1 MEASIDGDIRLFLVY
16 TYHLEG
22 HVESFRE
29 MMKNFILGENGA
41 ISNRKV
47 SFFLLFLNVVTS
59 AAVSIYLPCLQQMAI
74 DLKTTNTVVQ
84 MTIVAHL
91 IGEFSGRMLCG
102 TFIERY
108 GNRTVII
115 HSLIISVSGHL
126 GCMISN
132 SAPIFMAMRFFQAIG
147 SSVVYVVSQSVI
159 NETFNEKEKSRV
171 IGILELYQ
179 PIAWILSPFVGSIL
193 AEISNWR
200 MSFLALLI
208 AQLIGIVF
216 FWIYPATKPKGA
228 KEMCAVSKIFQD
240 YAHVLKNSSFIIYA
254 LIPGLFAGG
263 YMIFA
268 TSAPFICSKFFGDNS
283 TDIALFAAIPLF
295 FYVIATFIYRNVV
308 DKFGI
313 AMSRR
318 TGACIYGI
326 FGVYLIYLIV
336 RHSPWTPSIVLALMC
351 LQCAGSAFLVP
362 VSVLKALQSTAH
374 SPCIGAS
381 TVVIFRN
388 IIMSIC
394 ITVGAKFTGT
404 ITTIMSCVFMTVAT
418 ILVLITTRKIIR
430 TRVAKRQR
438 TIKQTK

>member
-1 MEASIDGDIRLFLVY
+1 MME
-16 TYHLEG
+16 
-22 HVESFRE
+22 
-29 MMKNFILGENGA
+29 NFIFRENGA

-47 SFFLLFLNVVTS
+47 SFFLLFLNVITS

-74 DLKTTNTVVQ
+74 DFKTTNTIIQ

-108 GNRTVII
+108 GNRKVILP
-115 HSLIISVSGHL
+115 SLTISVLGHL

-132 SAPIFMAMRFFQAIG
+132 SAQIFMIMRFLQAIG
-147 SSVVYVVSQSVI
+147 SSVIYVVSQNVI
-159 NETFNEKEKSRV
+159 SETFNEREKSRV
-171 IGILELYQ
+171 MGILELYQ

-200 MSFLALLI
+200 MSFLVLLI
-208 AQLIGIVF
+208 AQFMGIIF
-216 FWIYPATKPKGA
+216 FWIYPAAKPKSA
-228 KEMCAVSKIFQD
+228 KKACTLSKVFHD
-240 YAHVLKNSSFIIYA
+240 YGHVLKNSSFMIYA

-268 TSAPFICSKFFGDNS
+268 TTAPFICSKFFGNNS
-283 TDIALFAAIPLF
+283 ADIALFAAIPLF
-295 FYVIATFIYRNVV
+295 FYVIATFVYRRVV

-313 AMSRR
+313 SMSRK
-318 TGACIYGI
+318 TGICIYGI
-326 FGVYLIYLIV
+326 FGVYLIYSIA
-336 RHSPWTPSIVLALMC
+336 RHSSWTPSMVLILMC

-362 VSVLKALQSTAH
+362 VSVLKALQFTSH
-374 SPCIGAS
+374 YSSCVGAS

-394 ITVGAKFTGT
+394 IAVGAKFTGT

-430 TRVAKRQR
+430 TRIIRKQLI
-438 TIKQTK
+438 TKQTKDGTYRR

>member
-1 MEASIDGDIRLFLVY
+1 MME
-16 TYHLEG
+16 
-22 HVESFRE
+22 
-29 MMKNFILGENGA
+29 NFIFKENGA

-47 SFFLLFLNVVTS
+47 SFFLLFLNVITS

-74 DLKTTNTVVQ
+74 DFKTTNTVMQ

-108 GNRTVII
+108 GNRTVILP
-115 HSLIISVSGHL
+115 SLVVSVFGHL

-132 SAPIFMAMRFFQAIG
+132 SALIFMTMRFFQAIG

-159 NETFNEKEKSRV
+159 NETFNEREKSRV

-200 MSFLALLI
+200 MSFLVLLV
-208 AQLIGIVF
+208 AQLVGIVF
-216 FWIYPATKPKGA
+216 FWVYPATKPKNA
-228 KEMCAVSKIFQD
+228 KKACAVSKIFQD
-240 YAHVLKNSSFIIYA
+240 YGHVLKNSSFMIYA

-268 TSAPFICSKFFGDNS
+268 TGAPFICSKFFDNNS
-283 TDIALFAAIPLF
+283 ADIALFATIPLF
-295 FYVIATFIYRNVV
+295 FYVIATFVYRNIV

-313 AMSRR
+313 ATSRR
-318 TGACIYGI
+318 IGICIYGI
-326 FGVYLIYLIV
+326 FGVYLIYSIV
-336 RHSPWTPSIVLALMC
+336 RHSSWTPSMVLILMC

-362 VSVLKALQSTAH
+362 VSVLKALQSTSH
-374 SPCIGAS
+374 YSPCVGAS

-430 TRVAKRQR
+430 TRIAKRQR
-438 TIKQTK
+438 TTKQTK